1 MSNQEN
7 RAEAQLGAIFDELIN
22 SIGETKQAIWSASST
37 DRRIRLE
44 ALKAYL
50 AEQAVLVDEAELRL
64 GGRPP
69 WIVSPTGHH
78 PRNLTAE
85 AAGNPDRL
93 IDVLVAHLETVEEDI
108 RLRNAS
114 IKGEWHLL
122 LGELADG
129 LAARVEALEPN

>member
-7 RAEAQLGAIFDELIN
+7 RPQAQLGAIFDELIN

-50 AEQAVLVDEAELRL
+50 VAQAVLVDEAELRL

-78 PRNLTAE
+78 PRNLAAE
-85 AAGNPDRL
+85 AAGNPDRFVDL
-93 IDVLVAHLETVEEDI
+93 LVAHLETVEEDI

-114 IKGEWHLL
+114 TEGEWHLF

-129 LAARVEALEPN
+129 LAARIGALKQD

>member
-7 RAEAQLGAIFDELIN
+7 RPEAQLGAIFDELIN
-22 SIGETKQAIWSASST
+22 SIGETKQAIWSVSST

-78 PRNLTAE
+78 PRNLAAE
-85 AAGNPDRL
+85 AAGNSERFVDL
-93 IDVLVAHLETVEEDI
+93 LVAHLEMVEEEVLS
-108 RLRNAS
+108 RRPLRR
-114 IKGEWHLL
+114 
-122 LGELADG
+122 D
-129 LAARVEALEPN
+129 